1 MLEHFQKLE
10 RSNPTWRQPNL
21 KKVYDKLR
29 QNFDSYYWGV
39 SNEAGIPGS
48 DRSKCPNEKDMEF
61 ICEQLWLGEC
71 VDASYR
77 FAKWTLLWS
86 SERRLYL

>member
-10 RSNPTWRQPNL
+10 RLNPTWR
-21 KKVYDKLR
+21 VR
-29 QNFDSYYWGV
+29 
-39 SNEAGIPGS
+39 
-48 DRSKCPNEKDMEF
+48 DMEF
-61 ICEQLWLGEC
+61 ICEQFWLGGC